1 MERSTKSK
9 FFFVIMI
16 GIIMLIFTVKLFF
29 FDGKKQANNTD
40 DEFTESENSFT
51 NSLNGQIEDVE
62 PTQNNQLSAGKTEV
76 DYEEEY
82 LKEFGKEKVKK
93 GKQLTEKVIQSWL
106 ENDTNM
112 EMWNEIST
120 PPFLILVKSELL
132 APKDQIT
139 RKVKNKD
146 VSVTKPDEDGDMKL
160 MVYVTWDLIS
170 GGKVVKEQSNMY
182 ELTLTLSETGEWLVK
197 ELNRA

>member
-9 FFFVIMI
+9 FFFVIVI
-16 GIIMLIFTVKLFF
+16 GIIMLIFAVKLFF
-29 FDGKKQANNTD
+29 FDGKKQAKNSD
-40 DEFTESENSFT
+40 DEFVEIENSYT
-51 NSLNGQIEDVE
+51 NSIDGQAEDEE
-62 PTQNNQLSAGKTEV
+62 PTQNNQESVGKTEV

-82 LKEFGKEKVKK
+82 IKKFGKEKVEEA
-93 GKQLTEKVIQSWL
+93 KQLTEKVIQSWL

-146 VSVTKPDEDGDMKL
+146 VSVTKPDEDGDIKL
-160 MVYVTWDLIS
+160 MVYVTWDLLS